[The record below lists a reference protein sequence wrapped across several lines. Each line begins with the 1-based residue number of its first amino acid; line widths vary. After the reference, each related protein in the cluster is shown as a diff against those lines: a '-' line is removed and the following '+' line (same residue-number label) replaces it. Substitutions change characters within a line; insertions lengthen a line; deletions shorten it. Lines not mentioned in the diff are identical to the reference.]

1 MQFRKRGLAIVSL
14 SPTGFFAFEA
24 AIDNTLWVGLISV
37 ILLLLATEQTWMNN
51 LKQRTEHSESYFTDI
66 SSDIQ
71 LRPSDDK
78 LRVARFPKHLFKRCA
93 TLRTM
98 TKFWKKWVIR
108 GITRNII
115 FRQNTNIALVNNFV
129 KTDLLVAAV
138 GVVFDSIPRKEA
150 HYVKYLPKSEI
161 GVQEGSKL

>member
-51 LKQRTEHSESYFTDI
+51 LKQRNTQSESYFTDI

-71 LRPSDDK
+71 LRPSNDDK
-78 LRVARFPKHLFKRCA
+78 LRVARFPTHLFKRYA

-115 FRQNTNIALVNNFV
+115 FRQNTNIALVNKNSSKLICCRRRGSFWLNSKKRGTLREV
-129 KTDLLVAAV
+129 
-138 GVVFDSIPRKEA
+138 P
-150 HYVKYLPKSEI
+150 SEI
-161 GVQEGSKL
+161 RKRGPRG

>member
-51 LKQRTEHSESYFTDI
+51 LKQRNIQSESYFTDI

-71 LRPSDDK
+71 LRPSDDDK
-78 LRVARFPKHLFKRCA
+78 LRVARFPTHLSKGV
-93 TLRTM
+93 LLYVQ
-98 TKFWKKWVIR
+98 W
-108 GITRNII
+108 
-115 FRQNTNIALVNNFV
+115 LNF
-129 KTDLLVAAV
+129 
-138 GVVFDSIPRKEA
+138 G
-150 HYVKYLPKSEI
+150 KSE
-161 GVQEGSKL
+161 S

>member
-37 ILLLLATEQTWMNN
+37 ILLLATEQTWMNN
-51 LKQRTEHSESYFTDI
+51 LKQRTAQSESYFTDI

-78 LRVARFPKHLFKRCA
+78 LRVARFPKHLSKGVLLYVQWLNFGKSESYA
-93 TLRTM
+93 ELPEIS
-98 TKFWKKWVIR
+98 F
-108 GITRNII
+108 
-115 FRQNTNIALVNNFV
+115 FV
-129 KTDLLVAAV
+129 KTQILHL
-138 GVVFDSIPRKEA
+138 
-150 HYVKYLPKSEI
+150 
-161 GVQEGSKL
+161 